1 MMQKIVSELHGP
13 HVLLLEP
20 VKQKTQRGPYKE
32 YRCDTGQI
40 PSKSQIKKIIFT
52 TLECQNDEIIC
63 TLIYEGFGVFIVV

>member
-1 MMQKIVSELHGP
+1 MVQKIVNEPYGP

-32 YRCDTGQI
+32 YRCGTGQI
-40 PSKSQIKKIIFT
+40 PSKSQVKKKIST

-63 TLIYEGFGVFIVV
+63 TLIYKGFGVFIVV